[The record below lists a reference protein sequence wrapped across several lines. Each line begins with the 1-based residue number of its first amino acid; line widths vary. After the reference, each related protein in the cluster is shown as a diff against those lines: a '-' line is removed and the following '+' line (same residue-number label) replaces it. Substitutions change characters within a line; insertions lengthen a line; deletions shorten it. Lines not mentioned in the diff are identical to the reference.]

1 MIYQEKT
8 SIERSRQSNFAVVR
22 REDDSKSE
30 LWSGYLRKE
39 ATVISNVLPFV
50 YHGFAHFTVHL
61 KNSSFFFDAN
71 SLERQYS

>member
-50 YHGFAHFTVHL
+50 
-61 KNSSFFFDAN
+61 
-71 SLERQYS
+71 